1 MFQVP
6 SRKLL
11 LEPGP
16 RGSGFQSIPPMSR
29 PPTKVYDRDSNVLVV
44 DESDEVLRFV
54 KIHLNR
60 YFSHVHAARSVA
72 DAMTFLK
79 QKTIQVIIADAAPV
93 KKSNADFMKKIA
105 SGWRHIPVVLTEGE
119 QGDSPASVEQ
129 FPHLVVVDVV
139 EKPFDLDSF
148 HIALRRSI
156 AIATSMRQLSDTL
169 PAKAPIGETVRS
181 APESELTEN
190 VRTLV
195 SEIRRKLTEEIAD

>member
-60 YFSHVHAARSVA
+60 YFSHVHA
-72 DAMTFLK
+72 
-79 QKTIQVIIADAAPV
+79 P
-93 KKSNADFMKKIA
+93 
-105 SGWRHIPVVLTEGE
+105 E
-119 QGDSPASVEQ
+119 
-129 FPHLVVVDVV
+129 
-139 EKPFDLDSF
+139 
-148 HIALRRSI
+148 ALL
-156 AIATSMRQLSDTL
+156 MQ
-169 PAKAPIGETVRS
+169 
-181 APESELTEN
+181 
-190 VRTLV
+190 
-195 SEIRRKLTEEIAD
+195 